1 MNSKIQWLV
10 AIILSGAQGMEN
22 GSVLTCP
29 FPHMTCIPKDYKMED
44 PWLPEI

>member
-10 AIILSGAQGMEN
+10 AIILSGVQGMEN